1 MKADGDMENRKARE
15 RRKDVR
21 VTFQARVK
29 LVFGDKV
36 FDDCETRNI
45 SVSGVF
51 VSGVKGVA
59 KGDRCAVEFRLI
71 GRTSTLVMDMS
82 GEVVRVDGDGVALQ
96 FFDVDRDS
104 FCHLKNIV
112 YFNYRNPSELG
123 DDYQA
128 DDDIDDASIYLSP
141 PSYTELVA
149 AEEADDYEGFDDSG
163 DIDLDLVNRVRA
175 ADDELFD

>member
-1 MKADGDMENRKARE
+1 MEKRVKE
-15 RRKDVR
+15 RRRDVR
-21 VTFQARVK
+21 VTFQSRVK
-29 LVFGDKV
+29 LVFGAGV

-51 VSGVKGVA
+51 VEGVSGVE

-82 GEVVRVDGDGVALQ
+82 GEVVRVDPDGVALQ

-112 YFNYRNPSELG
+112 YFNYKNPAELG

-128 DDDIDDASIYLSP
+128 DDVDDTTVYLSP
-141 PSYTELVA
+141 PSYSELVA
-149 AEEADDYEGFDDSG
+149 AEDADDYDGFDDAG
-163 DIDLDLVNRVRA
+163 DIDLDLVSRVRA
-175 ADDELFD
+175 ADDDESFD

>member
-1 MKADGDMENRKARE
+1 MAAQQAKE

-21 VTFQARVK
+21 VTFQSRVK
-29 LVFGDKV
+29 LVFGDEV

-51 VSGVKGVA
+51 VEGVSGVDKGA
-59 KGDRCAVEFRLI
+59 RCAVEFRLI

-112 YFNYRNPSELG
+112 YFNYKNPAELG
-123 DDYQA
+123 DAYQVEEEV
-128 DDDIDDASIYLSP
+128 DDTTVYLSP

-149 AEEADDYEGFDDSG
+149 AEEADDYDGFDDSG
-163 DIDLDLVNRVRA
+163 DIDLDLINRVRA

>member
-1 MKADGDMENRKARE
+1 MEANKQD
-15 RRKDVR
+15 RRRDVR
-21 VTFQARVK
+21 VTFQSKAK

-51 VSGVKGVA
+51 VSGVDGVGYGA
-59 KGDRCAVEFRLI
+59 RCAVEFRLV

-82 GEVVRVDGDGVALQ
+82 GEVVRVEDGGVGLQ

-112 YFNYRNPSELG
+112 YFNYKNPVELG
-123 DDYQA
+123 DEYSTEA
-128 DDDIDDASIYLSP
+128 VDDASAYLSP
-141 PSYTELVA
+141 LDISEFLAPEDNNDDEYSFND
-149 AEEADDYEGFDDSG
+149 AD
-163 DIDLDLVNRVRA
+163 DIDLDLVSRA
-175 ADDELFD
+175 RKAEDDDIFD